1 MMAHTR
7 GPSTDQYQIQIQWV
21 ELLGDET
28 RGAYITSYYLQW
40 DKGTTGAAWYDLC
53 GLTDQY
59 MTLEFTAT
67 FGDIVPGSNY

>member
-1 MMAHTR
+1 
-7 GPSTDQYQIQIQWV
+7 V
-21 ELLGDET
+21 GDET

-40 DKGTTGAAWYDLC
+40 DKGTNGVSWYDLC

-59 MTLEFTAT
+59 MNLEFTAT